1 MDKALRVAYGE
12 ALLELGAKNDKVVVL
27 DADLAHATMT
37 HFFAGEYPHRFYNF
51 GIAEANM
58 VCAAAGMAHSGLIPF
73 VSTFSMFGAGRAYE
87 MVRNAVAYSR
97 ANVKLACTHGGI
109 SVGEDGGSHEAIE
122 DIALMRVIPGMTVLV
137 PCDAYE
143 TRKAVMAAAEMT
155 GPVYLRISRQPSPNI
170 TQESAP
176 FEIGKATVLRKG
188 TDVCIMAIGLM
199 VAPALEAAEQ
209 LSREGISA
217 EVANLCSIKPLDTQY
232 VLAANTRFQG
242 IVTAEEH
249 SIIGGLAGA
258 VAECLAG
265 HPGARFA
272 AVGVEDKFGKSGTP
286 QALFQAYGLTAE
298 HIAEVCRNTLSPY
311 KQE

>member
-12 ALLELGAKNDKVVVL
+12 ALIELGKENDRVVVL
-27 DADLAHATMT
+27 DADLGHATMT
-37 HFFAGEYPHRFYNF
+37 SLFADQFPDRFYNF

-109 SVGEDGGSHEAIE
+109 SVGEDGGSHECVE

-137 PCDAYE
+137 PCDAVE
-143 TRKAVMAAAEMT
+143 TRKAVFAAARMD
-155 GPVYLRISRQPSPNI
+155 GPVYLRISRQPAPNV
-170 TQESAP
+170 TRESTP
-176 FEIGKATVLRKG
+176 FEIGKASVLREG
-188 TDVCIMAIGLM
+188 RDVCIMAIGLM
-199 VAPALEAAEQ
+199 TAPALEAAEMLAQ
-209 LSREGISA
+209 EGIQA
-217 EVANLCSIKPLDTQY
+217 EVVNMSSIKPLDRDY
-232 VLAANTRFQG
+232 VLAANTRFRS

-249 SIIGGLAGA
+249 SVIGGLAGA
-258 VAECLAG
+258 VAECIAG
-265 HPGARFA
+265 QAGARFA
-272 AVGVEDKFGKSGTP
+272 AVGVEDRFGRSGTP

-298 HIAEVCRNTLSPY
+298 HIAQACRESL
-311 KQE
+311 KG